1 MRTSFIV
8 LAVIL
13 GCAIAQSAGTNYC
26 SAKGTFCGLCV
37 AAGNNKS
44 CTACGKLA
52 VSKEV
57 AAAAGS
63 FECVAATAAN
73 CSQALQT
80 DATKCQ
86 VCNSGFALKTAGNN
100 NTCEADATKIAD
112 CMGLAKD
119 AAGKVT
125 CQACQ
130 NSKTLSFDKTN
141 CTVATTDKNCYTA
154 MILTEGDAQTC
165 GGCNKGFAYKTNV
178 PVVCDQPVSGDL
190 TGCAR
195 VTGDGKTCDNLCS
208 TWLGFWMTD
217 VNKCT
222 AFAPIATAAFALIA
236 SFFFSN

>member
-26 SAKGTFCGLCV
+26 SAKGTFCSLCI

-57 AAAAGS
+57 AAAVGS

-73 CSQALQT
+73 CSQALQA
-80 DATKCQ
+80 DATKCA
-86 VCNSGFALKTAGNN
+86 VCNTGFALKADS

-119 AAGKVT
+119 VAGKVT

-130 NSKTLSFDKTN
+130 NSKTLSVDKTN
-141 CTVATTDKNCYTA
+141 CTVATTDKNCYSA
-154 MILTEGDAQTC
+154 FLPQEGAAQLC
-165 GGCNKGFAYKTNV
+165 ISCNKGFAYKTGGN
-178 PVVCDQPVSGDL
+178 PVCDQSVSGDL

-195 VTGDGKTCDNLCS
+195 VTADGKTCDNLCNG
-208 TWLGFWMTD
+208 WAGFWMTD

-222 AFAPIATAAFALIA
+222 AFASIATAAFALIA